1 MEASSDAALA
11 SDVASN
17 DSLTAQCAAAY
28 SDKPVSIILRYP
40 KGCEE
45 TAKNLEA
52 RLKEKGYNVK
62 YQQRGELSECQH
74 EQVIASSYRADDDLV
89 AKLKESVV
97 ELDNYAVVVHL
108 EPRACSDVTIVISPT
123 TIVAAPPVVTSTD
136 NKGDNKGEEKGK
148 TAATE
153 PVKLKTHN

>member
-1 MEASSDAALA
+1 MLPLTTASQLSARLPTQTSQFRSFCVIPKA
-11 SDVASN
+11 S
-17 DSLTAQCAAAY
+17 
-28 SDKPVSIILRYP
+28 
-40 KGCEE
+40 EE

-89 AKLKESVV
+89 AKLKDSVA

-108 EPRACSDVTIVISPT
+108 ESRACHPT
-123 TIVAAPPVVTSTD
+123 S
-136 NKGDNKGEEKGK
+136 
-148 TAATE
+148 
-153 PVKLKTHN
+153 LL